1 MFCPSKTVY
10 SPMKKYLL
18 LLFGL
23 LPCAAMASTN
33 YSYVATA
40 APGSNPDATRN
51 PGGTAVDV
59 WTMTSPGNGNNPY
72 AVPPAW
78 YSTSTNSQAV
88 ASHSFVGG
96 ALLTG
101 QVLKIDLALE
111 WVGTDR
117 DVGIE
122 LLSGGTTVFSLYFRG
137 GNPGGVW
144 RYTNG
149 VRPAIGVNGTT
160 TGIAYGF
167 DAWNTFTFTK
177 TSGGYN
183 ANFGGAFSGV
193 LSGNSIDQI
202 RVFNNAQES
211 SNGNFF
217 WRELSLTGV
226 PEPST
231 YGVAMG
237 VMAIAL
243 ILKRRVRNRD
253 SS

>member
-1 MFCPSKTVY
+1 
-10 SPMKKYLL
+10 MKKYLL
-18 LLFGL
+18 LLLGL
-23 LPCAAMASTN
+23 LPCAAMAATN

-59 WTMTSPGNGNNPY
+59 WTMTSPGNGNTFNPF

-78 YSTSTNSQAV
+78 YSTSVNSEAV
-88 ASHSFVGG
+88 ASNSFVGG
-96 ALLTG
+96 ALSTG
-101 QVLKIDLALE
+101 QILKIDLALE
-111 WVGTDR
+111 WVTTNK

-122 LLSGGTTVFSLYFRG
+122 LLSGGSVVFSLYFRG
-137 GNPGGVW
+137 DNPGGVW
-144 RYTNG
+144 RYSNG
-149 VRPAIGVNGTT
+149 PRPAVGVNGTVT
-160 TGIAYGF
+160 TVACNF

-193 LSGNSIDQI
+193 LAGNSIDQV
-202 RVFNNAQES
+202 RVFNDAQQS

-217 WRELSLTGV
+217 WRELSLSGV

-231 YGVAMG
+231 YGIAMG
-237 VMAIAL
+237 AMAIAL
-243 ILKRRVRNRD
+243 ILKRRVRHRY
-253 SS
+253 SSSGE